1 LSYFKLKNGGIMG
14 RYIEGKSRHQL
25 ELFPARLDEWIEEN
39 HPARVIDKFVDNIDM
54 DSLGLKENNDNV
66 GRPRYSPFALIK
78 VLIYCYSIGIR
89 SSRKIERL
97 AGENMAVH
105 WLTRGLKPDYRTIAR
120 FRSNNA
126 EALKGLLTETIKL
139 YIDLDLYNEDLK
151 DIIFID
157 GTKMYSDSN
166 GDRIINPEKVSK
178 KVDRILK
185 EAERIDEEEDKIY
198 GKDNSGWKVTPE
210 RMKKLEELLK
220 KAKKKVEKRLEKE
233 EKSDKELKA
242 KIERLEKDISSYQ
255 YLYEEKRDKK
265 DRVNL
270 TDPDARLMK
279 HRLHG
284 SHASYNVQISVDG
297 NRFIIGTDV
306 ANKENDYHQLTRMVK
321 ESISNLKGK
330 REIKKCVA
338 DKGYYNANEM
348 REVMN
353 MGIDPIVKK
362 QHQGKRNN
370 KYFGREDFV
379 YDKNKD
385 VVICP
390 GKKELTFNGIII
402 DKGKE
407 YRRYRC
413 SEPICKSCSLNHKC
427 IRGKKRKSAKTY
439 TILNDKE
446 YLEKHEKIMNNEKNK
461 EIYRKRKEIVE
472 PVIGTV
478 KRDLNFTRFSLRGIE
493 KARGEFTGLISTVYN
508 IRKLINLAGF
518 EKLMRKMEYNT
529 A

>member
-1 LSYFKLKNGGIMG
+1 MG

-25 ELFPARLDEWIEEN
+25 ELFPARLDEWIEED
-39 HPARVIDKFVDNIDM
+39 HPARVIDRFVDNIDM
-54 DSLGLKENNDNV
+54 DSLGLKENNDEV

-78 VLIYCYSIGIR
+78 ALIYCYSIGIR

-120 FRSNNA
+120 FRSDNA

-157 GTKMYSDSN
+157 GTKIYSDSN
-166 GDRIINPEKVSK
+166 GDRIINPEKLSK
-178 KVDRILK
+178 KVEKILK
-185 EAERIDEEEDKIY
+185 EAEIIDDKEDKIY
-198 GKDNSGWKVTPE
+198 GKDNSGGKVTPDK
-210 RMKKLEELLK
+210 MKKLEELLK
-220 KAKKKVEKRLEKE
+220 KAKEKVEKEKE
-233 EKSDKELKA
+233 DSDKKLSGR
-242 KIERLEKDISSYQ
+242 IEKLEGDISSYQ
-255 YLYEEKRDKK
+255 DLYEEKRDTKG
-265 DRVNL
+265 RVNL

-284 SHASYNVQISVDG
+284 KHASYNAQLSVDG
-297 NRFIIGTDV
+297 NRFIMGADV
-306 ANKENDYHQLTRMVK
+306 VNEENDYHQLKNMVK
-321 ESISNLKGK
+321 KTISNLDKEQK
-330 REIKKCVA
+330 VKKCVA
-338 DKGYYNANEM
+338 DKGYYEANEM
-348 REVMN
+348 REVMK
-353 MGIDPIVKK
+353 MGIDPVVKK

-370 KYFGREDFV
+370 KYFGREDFI
-379 YDKNKD
+379 YDKEKD
-385 VVICP
+385 IVVCP

-413 SEPICKSCSLNHKC
+413 SEPICGSCSLNHRC
-427 IRGKKRKSAKTY
+427 IRGKKRESAKTY

-446 YLEKHEKIMNNEKNK
+446 YLGKHEEIINNEENK

-478 KRDLNFTRFSLRGIE
+478 KRGLNFTRFSLRGI
-493 KARGEFTGLISTVYN
+493 KKTRGEFTGLISTVYN
-508 IRKLINLAGF
+508 IKKLINLAGF
-518 EKLMRKMEYNT
+518 EELMKKMEYNS

>member
-1 LSYFKLKNGGIMG
+1 
-14 RYIEGKSRHQL
+14 
-25 ELFPARLDEWIEEN
+25 
-39 HPARVIDKFVDNIDM
+39 
-54 DSLGLKENNDNV
+54 V

-78 VLIYCYSIGIR
+78 ALIYCYSIGIR

-178 KVDRILK
+178 RVDRILK
-185 EAERIDEEEDKIY
+185 EAESIDEEEDKIY

-210 RMKKLEELLK
+210 RMRKLEEILK
-220 KAKKKVEKRLEKE
+220 KAKKKVKKKVGKK
-233 EKSDKELKA
+233 EKSDKELKV

-255 YLYEEKRDKK
+255 DLYEEKRDKK

-284 SHASYNVQISVDG
+284 SHASYNVQLSVDG
-297 NRFIIGTDV
+297 NRFIVGTDV
-306 ANKENDYHQLTRMVK
+306 VNEENDYHQLTKMVK
-321 ESISNLKGK
+321 KSNSNLGE

-338 DKGYYNANEM
+338 DRGYYNANEM
-348 REVMN
+348 RKVINMN
-353 MGIDPIVKK
+353 IDPIVKK
-362 QHQGKRNN
+362 GKQGK
-370 KYFGREDFV
+370 KDDKHFGREDFI
-379 YDKNKD
+379 YNKEKD

-390 GKKELTFNGIII
+390 NGKELTFSGIAI

-413 SEPICKSCSLNHKC
+413 SEPICRACFLRNKC
-427 IRGKKRKSAKTY
+427 IRGKKKKSAKVY
-439 TILNDKE
+439 TILNDPA
-446 YLEKHEKIMNNEKNK
+446 YLEK
-461 EIYRKRKEIVE
+461 YSKRKEIVE
-472 PVIGTV
+472 PVIGTI
-478 KRDLNFTRFSLRGIE
+478 KRDLNFTRFSLRGLE
-493 KARGEFTGLISTVYN
+493 KVNGEFTGLISTVYN

-518 EKLMRKMEYNT
+518 EKLMRKMKYNT
-529 A
+529 V

>member
-1 LSYFKLKNGGIMG
+1 MG

-39 HPARVIDKFVDNIDM
+39 HPARVIDKFVDNVDM
-54 DSLGLKENNDNV
+54 DSLRLKERNDAV

-97 AGENMAVH
+97 VGENMAVH

-120 FRSNNA
+120 FRSDNA

-151 DIIFID
+151 DTIFID

-166 GDRIINPEKVSK
+166 GDRIINPKKVSK

-198 GKDNSGWKVTPE
+198 GKDNSGWKVAPE
-210 RMKKLEELLK
+210 KMKKLEELLK
-220 KAKKKVEKRLEKE
+220 KAKKKVEKRLEKK
-233 EKSDKELKA
+233 EKSDKELKT

-255 YLYEEKRDKK
+255 DLYEEKRDKK

-297 NRFIIGTDV
+297 NRFIMGADV
-306 ANKENDYHQLTRMVK
+306 VNEQNDYKQLTNMVK
-321 ESISNLKGK
+321 KSIVNIGK
-330 REIKKCVA
+330 DKRIKKCVA
-338 DKGYYNANEM
+338 DKGYYETNGIK
-348 REVMN
+348 EVMN
-353 MGIDPIVKK
+353 MGIIPVVKK
-362 QHQGKRNN
+362 ERQGRRNN
-370 KYFGREDFV
+370 KYFGREDFTC
-379 YDKNKD
+379 DKGKD
-385 VVICP
+385 IIICP
-390 GKKELTFNGIII
+390 NKKELTFSGIVT

-413 SEPICKSCSLNHKC
+413 SEPVCRSCSLKHRC
-427 IRGKKRKSAKTY
+427 IRGNKRKAAKVY
-439 TILNDKE
+439 LMLNDVE
-446 YLEKHEKIMNNEKNK
+446 YLERYKAIMDNEKNK
-461 EIYRKRKEIVE
+461 ETYKKRREIVE
-472 PVIGTV
+472 PVIGTI

-493 KARGEFTGLISTVYN
+493 KVNGEFTGLISTVYN
-508 IRKLINLAGF
+508 IRKLINLAGI